1 MKKILFATLGVICV
15 VLGVIG
21 RFVPLMPT
29 TPFLLLAAYLFSRSS
44 PKMHKLLLENKVFG
58 KYISNY
64 LSNKPIPIK
73 QKIFSISLLWLGMGS
88 SIYILKLSDWR
99 VALLIFIGLAV
110 STHIA
115 TLGKFRRRKHSTQSP
130 NLHLPT

>member
-1 MKKILFATLGVICV
+1 MITKYLFASLGVICV
-15 VLGVIG
+15 ILGVIG

-29 TPFLLLAAYLFSRSS
+29 TPFLLLAAYLFSKSS

-64 LSNKPIPIK
+64 LNNKPIPIW
-73 QKIFSISLLWLGMGS
+73 QKITSISLLWLGMGS
-88 SIYILKLSDWR
+88 SIYILDLPLWLM
-99 VALLIFIGLAV
+99 VLLIFIGLAV

-115 TLGKFRRRKHSTQSP
+115 TLGKFRLRKRKTP
-130 NLHLPT
+130 

>member
-1 MKKILFATLGVICV
+1 MITRYLFAFLGVICV
-15 VLGVIG
+15 ILGVIG

-29 TPFLLLAAYLFSRSS
+29 TPFLLLAAYLFSKSS

-64 LSNKPIPIK
+64 LNNKPIPIW
-73 QKIFSISLLWLGMGS
+73 QKIISISLLWLGMGS
-88 SIYILKLSDWR
+88 SIYILDLPFWLM
-99 VALLIFIGLAV
+99 VLLIFIGLAV

-115 TLGKFRRRKHSTQSP
+115 TLGKFRLRKRKT
-130 NLHLPT
+130 